1 MSQSDAM
8 SQATSRMEEEKRK
21 QEEFDKSIK
30 ERYVSILDKGE
41 RYKPKKVGMNPN
53 MVPTYNQ
60 SLAKIFP
67 MQGLWEQKK
76 LLVSHNEHA
85 GVPEQE

>member
-1 MSQSDAM
+1 
-8 SQATSRMEEEKRK
+8 
-21 QEEFDKSIK
+21 
-30 ERYVSILDKGE
+30 
-41 RYKPKKVGMNPN
+41 

-76 LLVSHNEHA
+76 LLVSHNQHT
-85 GVPEQE
+85 GVPEKEQVEFVTGTKKDHFKKMYEQKEYMEEHLKFKEVIANMKK